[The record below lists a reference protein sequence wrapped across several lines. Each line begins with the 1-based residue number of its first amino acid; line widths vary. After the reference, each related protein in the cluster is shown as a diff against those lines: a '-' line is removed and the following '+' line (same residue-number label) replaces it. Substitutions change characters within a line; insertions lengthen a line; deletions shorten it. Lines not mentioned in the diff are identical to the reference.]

1 MLMTHTVIVVGVAVF
16 AAMFSIGRK
25 FYVDKTL
32 RLKRQGKL
40 D

>member
-16 AAMFSIGRK
+16 AAMFSVGRK